1 MGEKADFLTV
11 SASILHIRKDNCIY
25 PSCTNTFNEKVCKK
39 KMIDIDGN
47 SWRCERCGF
56 ETAEPHYCYMLSI
69 QISDDTQTQWVT
81 LFDDQAAQLLGMS
94 ADDYHQ
100 QLQQGM
106 DVDAFFKQL
115 TFKDYIFTLRVK
127 VCAFM
132 LS

>member
-1 MGEKADFLTV
+1 
-11 SASILHIRKDNCIY
+11 
-25 PSCTNTFNEKVCKK
+25 
-39 KMIDIDGN
+39 MIDIDGN
-47 SWRCERCGF
+47 SWRCERCGLYCVLF
-56 ETAEPHYCYMLSI
+56 PFECTSETAEPHYCYMLSI

-127 VCAFM
+127 VCVFM

>member
-1 MGEKADFLTV
+1 
-11 SASILHIRKDNCIY
+11 
-25 PSCTNTFNEKVCKK
+25 
-39 KMIDIDGN
+39 
-47 SWRCERCGF
+47 
-56 ETAEPHYCYMLSI
+56 MLSI

-94 ADDYHQ
+94 ADDYHH

-127 VCAFM
+127 VCVFM
-132 LS
+132 LSWRL